1 MFTMTAQ
8 QLVDKFTQDMN
19 SGWLKPDDVV
29 GFDYW
34 TYDDVRS
41 ISEDF
46 TGEIANDEVARAI
59 WDGVA
64 KRLARYDNVDND
76 VVRDMITSEIEGA
89 E

>member
-8 QLVDKFTQDMN
+8 EWVDKFTQDIE

-29 GFDYW
+29 GMEYW

-46 TGEIANDEVARAI
+46 TGEVANDELTRTI

-76 VVRDMITSEIEGA
+76 VVRDMITAEIEGA

>member
-1 MFTMTAQ
+1 M
-8 QLVDKFTQDMN
+8 DKFTQDIE

-29 GFDYW
+29 GMEYW

-46 TGEIANDEVARAI
+46 TGEVANDELTRTI

-76 VVRDMITSEIEGA
+76 VVRDMITAEIEGA